1 MQFSGPGLT
10 LWEVR
15 GRGAQRWLPPPP
27 PCRRRSHFGGS
38 GGCSPALRRF
48 IPASLVSRLNPFLFI
63 SVATGIASFSV
74 FILSR
79 SLGDAFTY
87 SCLPYQTLLP
97 KLLLPPYQTLLL

>member
-1 MQFSGPGLT
+1 MLSVGSPLPRPAVGAVT
-10 LWEVR
+10 LVVQ
-15 GRGAQRWLPPPP
+15 AA
-27 PCRRRSHFGGS
+27 
-38 GGCSPALRRF
+38 ALRRF

-79 SLGDAFTY
+79 SLGDAFTC
-87 SCLPYQTLLP
+87 SWLPYQTLLP

>member
-1 MQFSGPGLT
+1 MLSVGSPLPRPA
-10 LWEVR
+10 V
-15 GRGAQRWLPPPP
+15 GAVALVVQAA
-27 PCRRRSHFGGS
+27 
-38 GGCSPALRRF
+38 ALRRF